1 MTQEIK
7 VKIMIKHE
15 EVIVIPAED
24 LIDRSIE
31 DYVSDYVDDEIYV
44 SDSMDYEVC

>member
-7 VKIMIKHE
+7 VKITIQHE

-24 LIDRSIE
+24 LIDQTIDDYVE
-31 DYVSDYVDDEIYV
+31 DYVNDELYVG
-44 SDSMDYEVC
+44 DSVDYEVC